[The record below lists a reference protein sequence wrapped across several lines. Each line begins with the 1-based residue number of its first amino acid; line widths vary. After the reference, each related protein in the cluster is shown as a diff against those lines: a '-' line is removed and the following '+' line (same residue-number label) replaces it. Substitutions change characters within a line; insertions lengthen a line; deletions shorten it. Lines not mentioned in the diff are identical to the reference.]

1 MIYNKNRNFSVKSNE
16 FGHIGIFSFM
26 IIKTYFFQHMRGTFK
41 GAILIAGMIF
51 LSAMATNTSSQATP
65 VTPIPPE
72 DNIHV
77 SSQPFYV
84 YNNGE
89 FKETILSKEPELIG
103 GKELM
108 ETLIRLNIRYPDKAK
123 EKRIGGTVYVS
134 VVIDSLGQMEDA
146 FIHEGVGGG
155 CNDEAL
161 RAVKLM
167 DKVGFHPGEI
177 NGKPVTVKFDIP
189 ITFLPK

>member
-1 MIYNKNRNFSVKSNE
+1 MVHYTHFYQKVRHSLK
-16 FGHIGIFSFM
+16 GIVLVVS
-26 IIKTYFFQHMRGTFK
+26 TL
-41 GAILIAGMIF
+41 LITVV
-51 LSAMATNTSSQATP
+51 STNMSSQHGTP
-65 VTPIPPE
+65 EKAMVADE
-72 DNIHV
+72 NISV

-84 YNNGE
+84 YQAGE
-89 FKETILSKEPELIG
+89 FKEAILSKEPELIG
-103 GKELM
+103 GKDLM
-108 ETLIRLNIRYPDKAK
+108 ETLIKLNIRYPDKAK
-123 EKRIGGTVYVS
+123 EMRIGGTVYVS

-167 DKVGFHPGEI
+167 NKVGFNPGEI

-189 ITFLPK
+189 ITFLPQ